1 MFFYIKNF
9 ISEEKLEIINFFI
22 KSNQHNFTFS
32 TPSDR
37 QPSISIDQTIQDIFD
52 NLSILLNNKIAE
64 CFLVKVSQEKLG
76 SIVEYGPGMNLPLH
90 VDHPDIKRNN
100 TTVYVERH

>member
-9 ISEEKLEIINFFI
+9 ISEQKLEIINFFI
-22 KSNQHNFTFS
+22 KSNQHNFTFN

-37 QPSISIDQTIQDIFD
+37 QPSIQIDQTIQDIFD
-52 NLSILLNNKIAE
+52 DLSNFLSNKIAE
-64 CFLVKVSQEKLG
+64 LFLVEVSKERLG
-76 SIVEYGPGMNLPLH
+76 TIVEYGPGMNLPLH

-100 TTVYVERH
+100 TTVYMERH